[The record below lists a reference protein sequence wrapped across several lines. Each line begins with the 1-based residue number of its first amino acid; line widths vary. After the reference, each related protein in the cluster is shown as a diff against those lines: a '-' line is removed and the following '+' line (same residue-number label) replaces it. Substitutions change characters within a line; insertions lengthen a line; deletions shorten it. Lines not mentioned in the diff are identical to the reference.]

1 MDFRTMEES
10 FKQMIKFEANK
21 KKDYE
26 IYITLLSKK
35 EARLLK

>member
-1 MDFRTMEES
+1 MEES
-10 FKQMIKFEANK
+10 FKQMIKFEAI

-35 EARLLK
+35 EARLLNDAI